1 MRKITLLLTA
11 VLSMMAWTGVMA
23 QTDEQYNA
31 ALEAIE
37 NGAQYYIT
45 TDVSGTTYYLTT
57 TGTLTSTKSEGGI
70 FTLTQKTGGGYKNIG
85 FLVDGGGTR
94 FSNPVGTTDASFT
107 QGKLNTSTNNRAT
120 YESQVFFYD
129 GSKYAVRACNV
140 PYASSGWNYC
150 GSTFWT
156 VNPGP
161 LAEYSLTASFVWEL
175 VKPGK
180 LVTVTY
186 KLYEADGT
194 TVVSS
199 TNVTQEAN
207 TDVNVP
213 ASMTSI
219 YAYTYAVTGTIGEE
233 DCEIAI
239 VRTPKAGIVTAL
251 TDLSNTKAYEIGCN
265 RGLFLTKDDYLA
277 STRHSSLTNAEPS
290 KFAIIT
296 YEDNKYL
303 YSVADSK
310 FVTNSGALSQ
320 LPTNGVYD
328 AIQMGTMSGFY
339 SLWTFK
345 INDTTTYGINT
356 NGNDPYGYVINSWVN
371 ADEGN
376 QYFMIEVADFDP
388 TDALAA
394 LEAYFH
400 PSYFVTYVVKDE
412 AGNIIFNS
420 GEQPTMLGAT
430 ITTLPADYQCPFY
443 YTYNEVDVTISELN
457 TTVEFTATWTGPF
470 EISADFDNAHWY
482 NMTIRGTWYV
492 TSDNVASDGALKSVN
507 ANAYGLATDAYQWAF
522 VGNGYDGFKVFNKDK
537 GANYAYAW
545 TAASNEHIPTF
556 QAAESA
562 NVWTIKPSTA
572 SGYTDAFML
581 TIPTYGYQ
589 VNQFGGA
596 GGSLKVWNATGT
608 TDAGSAF
615 NVFDVPS
622 NFSEY
627 VTAEIAP
634 YFDTT
639 AKYFV
644 LTDAAKAAVGY
655 NESYKTDCPYATYKA
670 MKDALATALADADNF
685 VYPETG
691 YYRLKSNYYDGY
703 TFSYADN
710 SGTPGIVGFENAE
723 KTVAS
728 VVTLTALDD
737 HKYTISVEGLYA
749 GAPVRSTLVTLS
761 ETPVEFTAVPAGLGG
776 AFYTTAADDTY
787 GALHINAAKQLVG
800 WTYDAGASQWTVED
814 AEDIQLEVSEAGY
827 ATTYLPFP
835 VVVPDDVTA
844 YAAVFKDTWL
854 DLNAFPNRIP
864 EGSAAVLKADAAGT
878 YTFNI
883 GNGLKISDTEVDT
896 NEALAKPLTEL
907 VEENV
912 LKGTFV
918 PIDATGKYVLAQ
930 PDEHDPGFYYVKE
943 GTLAANKA
951 YLEVSSEV
959 KGFTFNFVE
968 EDPTGIDLS
977 PLTIEHSK
985 EAVYNLAGQRL
996 QKMQRGVNIVGGKK
1010 VLF

>member
-11 VLSMMAWTGVMA
+11 VLSMMAWTGAMA

-31 ALEAIE
+31 ALAAIE

-57 TGTLTSTKSEGGI
+57 TGTLTSTKIEGGI
-70 FTLTQKTGGGYKNIG
+70 FTLTQKTGGGYKSIG

-94 FSNPVGTTDASFT
+94 FSNPVSTTDAYFT

-140 PYASSGWNYC
+140 PYASSGWDYC

-175 VKPGK
+175 VKPK

-194 TVVSS
+194 TVVTS

-265 RGLFLTKDDYLA
+265 RGLFLTKDGYLA

-303 YSVADSK
+303 YSVADGK
-310 FVTNSGALSQ
+310 FVTNSGALSL

-328 AIQMGTMSGFY
+328 AVQMGAMSGFY

-345 INDTTTYGINT
+345 IDDATTYGINT
-356 NGNDPYGYVINSWVN
+356 NGDNPYGYVINSWVN

-376 QYFMIEVADFDP
+376 QYFMIEAGDFDP

-492 TSDNVASDGALKSVN
+492 TSDNVDGDGALKTVN

-537 GANYAYAW
+537 GADYAYAW
-545 TAASNEHIPTF
+545 TEASNKHIPTF

-572 SGYTDAFML
+572 SGYTNAFML

-589 VNQFGGA
+589 VNQFGGE

-655 NESYKTDCPYATYKA
+655 NESYKTECPYATYKA

-710 SGTPGIVGFENAE
+710 SGTPGIAGFVNAD

-728 VVTLTALDD
+728 VVTLTALGD
-737 HKYTISVEGLYA
+737 HKYNISVEGLYA
-749 GAPVRSTLVTLS
+749 GAPTRSTLVTLS
-761 ETPVEFTAVPAGLGG
+761 ETPVEFNAVITEYGKA
-776 AFYTTAADDTY
+776 AFYTTAADETY

-800 WTYDAGASQWTVED
+800 WTYDAGASQWIVED
-814 AEDIQLEVSEAGY
+814 AEDIELEVTEAGY
-827 ATTYLPFP
+827 ATTYLPFAVSAP
-835 VVVPDDVTA
+835 SGVQAYTA
-844 YAAVFKDTWL
+844 EFAEKENYKYLALNEVNANIPALTAV
-854 DLNAFPNRIP
+854 
-864 EGSAAVLKADAAGT
+864 VLKADPAT
-878 YTFNI
+878 YTFGI
-883 GNGLKISDTEVDT
+883 VAEEGT
-896 NEALAKPLTEL
+896 P
-907 VEENV
+907 VEGNV
-912 LKGTFV
+912 LKGTCV
-918 PIDATGKYVLAQ
+918 STEATGKYILANG
-930 PDEHDPGFYYVKE
+930 DEGVGFYYANE

-951 YLEVSSEV
+951 YVEVDSESGI
-959 KGFTFNFVE
+959 KAFFFADDNA
-968 EDPTGIDLS
+968 TGIEMVNGQS
-977 PLTIEHSK
+977 SMVNGSI
-985 EAVYNLAGQRL
+985 YNLAGQRMS
-996 QKMQRGVNIVGGKK
+996 KMQKGINIVGGKK
-1010 VLF
+1010 VLK